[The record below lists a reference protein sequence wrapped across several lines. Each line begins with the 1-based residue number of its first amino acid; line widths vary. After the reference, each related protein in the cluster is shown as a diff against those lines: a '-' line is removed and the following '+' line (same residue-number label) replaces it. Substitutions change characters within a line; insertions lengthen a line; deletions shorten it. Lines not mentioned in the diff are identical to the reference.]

1 MMVLVFRLF
10 YLPPALHW
18 VLLLGLFIH
27 IFSIHVLAY
36 FSLALIILLALAV
49 KQV

>member
-27 IFSIHVLAY
+27 IFLFMYWLILASR
-36 FSLALIILLALAV
+36 SLYY
-49 KQV
+49 